1 MLLKIS
7 LLILVLY
14 LLPTSILSQI
24 RLGGKSINAVKA
36 ATAISQVAQAVS
48 LSDKDI
54 EEMSREAIAHMDE
67 ENTVAD
73 STTAYGQRLKKLTE
87 NIKSA
92 GNLPLNFKV
101 YLTED
106 VNAFACGDGS
116 IRIFSG
122 LMDIMSDGEL
132 MAIIGHEIGHV
143 VHTDSKDAM
152 KNAFLTSA
160 ARNAVGATNGTLAK
174 LTNSQVGALAQ
185 AFSGAQFSQKQEFAA
200 DDYGFEFSTTNGFSP
215 YAMADSLQKLVE
227 LSNAGGA
234 KASTVQKMFSSH
246 PDSAKRAARMR
257 EKADSYKK
265 RGSN

>member
-1 MLLKIS
+1 M
-7 LLILVLY
+7 
-14 LLPTSILSQI
+14 LSQI
-24 RLGGKSINAVKA
+24 KVGGRSVNAVKA
-36 ATAISQVAQAVS
+36 ATALAQVAQAVS

-54 EEMSREAIAHMDE
+54 ADMSREAVAHMDK
-67 ENTVAD
+67 ENTIAD
-73 STTAYGQRLKKLTE
+73 STTAYGQRLATLTKD
-87 NIKSA
+87 IKSA

-101 YLTED
+101 YQTKD

-116 IRIFSG
+116 IRVFSG
-122 LMDIMSDGEL
+122 LMDIMNDGEL

-152 KNAFLTSA
+152 KNAFLSSA
-160 ARNAVGATNGTLAK
+160 ARNALGATNGTVAK

-200 DDYGFEFSTTNGFSP
+200 DDYGFEFSAAHGFSP
-215 YAMADSLQKLVE
+215 YSMADSLQKLVE

-234 KASTVQKMFSSH
+234 KASTVQKMFSTH

-257 EKADSYKK
+257 EKADSYQK